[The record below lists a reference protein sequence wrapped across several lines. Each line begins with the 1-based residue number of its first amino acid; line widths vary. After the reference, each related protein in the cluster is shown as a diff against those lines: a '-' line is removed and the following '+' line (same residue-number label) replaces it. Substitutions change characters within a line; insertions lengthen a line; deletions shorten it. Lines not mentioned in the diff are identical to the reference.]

1 MTAPQSSAA
10 AGRTRVAVVYGGRS
24 SEHAISCVSAGSIL
38 RNLDPERY
46 DVIAVGITP
55 EGSWVLTDG
64 NPETIVD
71 DIFACGAD
79 GLISEPFAD
88 YHRINRRH
96 PDKILAGEGDNRILQ
111 THDRE
116 AIRHGI
122 ELLEQGELLVVFPE
136 GGRSPDGSLQ
146 PGNIGPALMAA
157 RAHVPIIPAALK
169 ETDKIMPRG
178 KGGLH
183 RGRVQ
188 VDYGEPISPDR
199 FGGDHP
205 DKAALQELTET
216 VMQAIYALQQRQY
229 ERVGEVAPPRKVAQ

>member
-1 MTAPQSSAA
+1 MGGYQVT
-10 AGRTRVAVVYGGRS
+10 GRANIPARGGAVICS
-24 SEHAISCVSAGSIL
+24 NHISY
-38 RNLDPERY
+38 LDPPALGAGFVPRRTYFMAKKELFE
-46 DVIAVGITP
+46 IP
-55 EGSWVLTDG
+55 VLG
-64 NPETIVD
+64 EIIRKCYAFPVD
-71 DIFACGAD
+71 RG
-79 GLISEPFAD
+79 
-88 YHRINRRH
+88 
-96 PDKILAGEGDNRILQ
+96 
-111 THDRE
+111 TTDRE